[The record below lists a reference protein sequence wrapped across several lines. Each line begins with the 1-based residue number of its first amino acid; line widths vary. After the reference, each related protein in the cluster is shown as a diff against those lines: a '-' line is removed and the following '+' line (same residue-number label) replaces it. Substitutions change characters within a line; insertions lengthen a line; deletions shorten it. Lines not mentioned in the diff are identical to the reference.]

1 MENLIN
7 ENNRLIVIS
16 GSSGVGKGTLLS
28 LLMKKFSDMYLSV
41 SVTTRAPRGGEI
53 HGVDYFFTSKE
64 NFKNLIDKDEFL
76 EWSEF
81 AGNYYGTYATAIKQ
95 ALSDG
100 KDVILEIDAKGA
112 MQIKEKMPQA
122 ILIFILP
129 PSVEE
134 LQSRLFKRSTES
146 EEEIQ
151 RRLNIVKDEMKTAED
166 FDYQLVNDNL
176 DETLAKLESIIT
188 AEKCQTT

>member
-1 MENLIN
+1 MENVIN
-7 ENNRLIVIS
+7 GNNRLIVIS

-41 SVTTRAPRGGEI
+41 SVTTRIPRAGEL
-53 HGVDYFFTSKE
+53 HGIDYFFTSKE
-64 NFKNLIDKDEFL
+64 NFQNLIEKDEFL

-81 AGNYYGTYATAIKQ
+81 AGNYYGTYASAVKQ
-95 ALSDG
+95 ALTEG

-112 MQIKEKMPQA
+112 LQIKEKMPQA

-129 PSVEE
+129 PSIED

-146 EEEIQ
+146 QEEIQ
-151 RRLNIVKDEMKTAED
+151 KRLNIVKEEMKAVD
-166 FDYQLVNDNL
+166 IFDYQLVNDDIN
-176 DETLAKLESIIT
+176 DTLARLESIIT
-188 AEKCQTT
+188 AEKCRTT